1 MKKIWNWAKSHWKL
15 LVIGF
20 SFLFVVWAVVSCV
33 DRPIINN
40 YKENTGSISTQ
51 TFIHEEVDSSTVYK
65 K

>member
-1 MKKIWNWAKSHWKL
+1 MKKIIAFLKSHWKIL
-15 LVIGF
+15 LIGF
-20 SFLFVVWAVVSCV
+20 SILVVVVGIVSCI

-40 YKENTGSISTQ
+40 YKDNSGGIQTH

>member
-1 MKKIWNWAKSHWKL
+1 MKKIGSFLKRHWKL
-15 LVIGF
+15 AIIGF
-20 SFLFVVWAVVSCV
+20 SILVVVVGIVSCV

-40 YKENTGSISTQ
+40 YKDNQGSISTQ

>member
-1 MKKIWNWAKSHWKL
+1 MRKIWNWAKSHWKL
-15 LVIGF
+15 IIIGF
-20 SFLFVVWAVVSCV
+20 SILVVVVAIVSCV

-40 YKENTGSISTQ
+40 YKDNQGSISTQ